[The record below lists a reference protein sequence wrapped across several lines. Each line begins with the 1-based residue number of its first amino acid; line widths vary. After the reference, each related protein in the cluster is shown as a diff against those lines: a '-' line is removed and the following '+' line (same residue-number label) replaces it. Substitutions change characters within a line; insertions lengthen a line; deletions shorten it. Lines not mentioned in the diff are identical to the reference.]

1 MDIYERLNQID
12 DERTAYGITPLSY
25 VVLDCAR

>member
-1 MDIYERLNQID
+1 MDIYENLNVID
-12 DERTAYGITPLSY
+12 EERTAYGVNPLSY

>member
-12 DERTAYGITPLSY
+12 DERTAYGVNPLSY